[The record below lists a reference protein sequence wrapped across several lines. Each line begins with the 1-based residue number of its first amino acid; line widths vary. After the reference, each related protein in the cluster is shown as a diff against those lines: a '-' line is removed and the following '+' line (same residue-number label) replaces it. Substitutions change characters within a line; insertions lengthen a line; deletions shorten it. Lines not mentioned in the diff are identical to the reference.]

1 MNTVKMAA
9 LRKQVNRLFR
19 GNPEGSVIELVADNK
34 VIGEYEIPQNHY
46 VTLDSKTPLDW
57 LNQTICFE
65 IDLKGIKNAKVDLRV
80 RKPVLT

>member
-1 MNTVKMAA
+1 MDARKKAE

-19 GNPEGSVIELVADNK
+19 SNPEGSVIELLVNDK

-57 LNQTICFE
+57 LNQTVCFE
-65 IDLKGIKNAKVDLRV
+65 VDLKGIKNAKISVRM
-80 RKPVLT
+80 RKPALT

>member
-1 MNTVKMAA
+1 MDARKKGE

-19 GNPEGSVIELVADNK
+19 SSPEGSVIELVADDK
-34 VIGEYEIPQNHY
+34 VVGEYEIPQNHY

-65 IDLKGIKNAKVDLRV
+65 LELKSIRCSKVNVRV
-80 RKPVLT
+80 RKPALT